1 MSVFRKPGNYIQQL
15 LAFVVLA
22 SSLNAGRGGFIL
34 GIVGDRSGAIVA
46 GAEVRIQSQDTGARQ
61 KLYCDSAGSYS
72 SSELPQGL
80 YRIRVRSEGFLTKSH
95 SDVTVFAGKTERV
108 DFMIDVLPMRQEMTV
123 SAAPSNIDP
132 AVSGLR

>member
-1 MSVFRKPGNYIQQL
+1 MAEWNC
-15 LAFVVLA
+15 
-22 SSLNAGRGGFIL
+22 L
-34 GIVGDRSGAIVA
+34 G
-46 GAEVRIQSQDTGARQ
+46 EVRIQSQDTGARQ

-108 DFMIDVLPMRQEMTV
+108 DFMIDVTSP
-123 SAAPSNIDP
+123 APGNDRIGR
-132 AVSGLR
+132 AEQYRSGG